1 MSYRST
7 KAFSEKFSTELTSSN
22 EAVVHKDDLFHSQ
35 KLHRKDDYSR
45 ITESKSSTNLAE
57 AQHNLD
63 PCEIINQKISR
74 NRKIIEELKKG
85 PEERSKDFL
94 KNLNVCRS
102 PTYLELDREK

>member
-7 KAFSEKFSTELTSSN
+7 KAFSEKFSTELTTSN
-22 EAVVHKDDLFHSQ
+22 EAVVHKDDLFNSQ
-35 KLHRKDDYSR
+35 KLYKKEDSSR

-57 AQHNLD
+57 AHNNPD
-63 PCEIINQKISR
+63 PCEIINQKIKR

-85 PEERSKDFL
+85 PDERSKDFL

-102 PTYLELDREK
+102 PTYLELDKEK